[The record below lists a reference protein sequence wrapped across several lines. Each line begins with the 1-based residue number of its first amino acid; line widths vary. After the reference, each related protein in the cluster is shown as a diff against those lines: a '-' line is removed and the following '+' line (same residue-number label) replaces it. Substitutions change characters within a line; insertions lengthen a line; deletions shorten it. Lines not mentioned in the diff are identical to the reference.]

1 MLAASA
7 AHAPVRAAPKPGP
20 QATPPSAPTV
30 HPATGP
36 VATPVPVG
44 PGRRTEHHDDWIQTF
59 AGNLKHDAS
68 ALFGGAAAAAQSQ
81 GHNALAGAETA
92 LLDMKSGVTK
102 VGGALLHKDVRG
114 SLASDDKHRQ
124 FIAAHADTHSLAF
137 KAGQI
142 GTHVVVDTAAT
153 VALAAGGE
161 ILLGAAGLGTAAAGA
176 AASVGLGEA
185 GAAVAG
191 RLALG
196 ATANAVGSGVVTAAQ
211 GGHVKDVLKAVG
223 VGGLSV
229 GMGRAVGELVSP
241 LARAAADR
249 AALAAPKLA
258 GASGKIVKVGAEVAG
273 GAGTGA
279 LVSAATGGNRHDIVQ
294 NALFGGALS
303 GVGAVIHARGTP
315 EPGPG
320 EQGQITVPP
329 AKGTARG
336 VLQPVQ
342 NAVRKAGDTVKQT
355 GQRLKRNWN
364 AGQDMIRPGAVFG
377 GTSLNIPN
385 PVTGGS
391 LGSQFRVLHRVKPN
405 GEQSEPTNFF
415 TSPQAKFV
423 VPHGVPLLGG
433 TVLTGGGTYSINTG
447 TKLESVGTSFT
458 AMKPIVG
465 IPGTGIG
472 VSAGIWGSVGQSGTL
487 TPKKLVGA
495 IRKPEG
501 NPEEPFKMTI
511 NGGVM
516 ASAGWPGIKLTGGT
530 MHTLHIWAD
539 MEGKLAKLSLNNT
552 DLPLGPFR
560 GLSIAWPHKVIFGG
574 LNRLGRSARKLFP
587 GLEKAGPSAI
597 PGKNQLTLPPGP
609 VEGSAADPGTP
620 ARNQESE
627 QKPGSPE
634 EEPTDQAP

>member
-1 MLAASA
+1 MAKP
-7 AHAPVRAAPKPGP
+7 APVGL
-20 QATPPSAPTV
+20 
-30 HPATGP
+30 
-36 VATPVPVG
+36 
-44 PGRRTEHHDDWIQTF
+44 GRRTEQHDGWIQTF
-59 AGNLKHDAS
+59 AGHLKHDAS
-68 ALFGGAAAAAQSQ
+68 ALFASTAQAAQQ
-81 GHNALAGAETA
+81 GGHNALAGAETA

-114 SLASDDKHRQ
+114 SLAADDKHRQ
-124 FIAAHADTHSLAF
+124 SIAAGADTHSFAF

-161 ILLGAAGLGTAAAGA
+161 FVLGAAGLGAAATGA

-191 RLALG
+191 RLAIG
-196 ATANAVGSGVVTAAQ
+196 AVANAAGSGVVTAAQ
-211 GGHVKDVLKAVG
+211 GGHVKDVLKSVA

-229 GMGRAVGELVSP
+229 GMGRAVGEVMSP

-249 AALAAPKLA
+249 AALAVPKLA
-258 GASGKIVKVGAEVAG
+258 AASGKAVQVGAEAVSGAATG
-273 GAGTGA
+273 G

-303 GVGAVIHARGTP
+303 GVGAAIHARGTP

-320 EQGQITVPP
+320 EQGQVTVRPP
-329 AKGTARG
+329 EGTARS

-342 NAVRKAGDTVKQT
+342 NAMRQAGDSVKQA
-355 GQRLKRNWN
+355 GRRLKRNWN
-364 AGQDMIRPGAVFG
+364 AGQDMIKPGAVFG
-377 GTSLNIPN
+377 GTTLNVPN

-391 LGSQFRVLHRVKPN
+391 LGSQFRVIHRVKPN
-405 GEQSEPTNFF
+405 GEQMKPTNFF
-415 TSPQAKFV
+415 TSPQLKFV
-423 VPHGVPLLGG
+423 VPHGTPLLGG

-447 TKLESVGTSFT
+447 TGAESVGTSFT
-458 AMKPIVG
+458 AMKPLLTV
-465 IPGTGIG
+465 PGTGIG
-472 VSAGIWGSVGQSGTL
+472 ASAGIWGSIGQSGTL

-501 NPEEPFKMTI
+501 NPAEPFKMTI

-516 ASAGWPGIKLTGGT
+516 ASVGWPGIRLTGGT

-539 MEGKLAKLSLNNT
+539 MEGKLAKVALNNT

-560 GLSIAWPHKVIFGG
+560 GLNIAWPHRVIFGG
-574 LNRLGRSARKLFP
+574 LNRFGQGARKLFP
-587 GLEKAGPSAI
+587 RLEKAAPPAI
-597 PGKNQLTLPPGP
+597 PGQDHPALPAGP
-609 VEGSAADPGTP
+609 VEGSAADPQTP
-620 ARNQESE
+620 ARHEDDAQ
-627 QKPGSPE
+627 QPGSHEAKP
-634 EEPTDQAP
+634 PDQAP